1 MGVAQG
7 AEGPAGLDGKTCVVT
22 GAAGGIGRAIAFE
35 MAARGANV
43 VGADAKR
50 EGLEETVAMISGNAG
65 SAAAVVCDLTDDAA
79 VEALMHTA
87 AERYGG
93 IDVLVN
99 NAGITES
106 VVHGPCT
113 VETIPV
119 EIWDRIFAVNIRAVW
134 VATKAAIPY
143 LRKSSRGPAIVNA
156 ASVAGLLGFP
166 NSPAYCASKAAV
178 INLTRVTAVDLAD
191 DEIRCNCFCPGSTRT
206 PMLEDFIAA
215 AGGDEAALSSL
226 TGAQL
231 INRPGEPEEIAR
243 LVCFLASEES
253 SFVNG
258 VAVPVDGGKLAWR
271 GVRSAA
277 VAAPEL
283 EMTTTNE
290 V

>member
-35 MAARGANV
+35 MAARGATV
-43 VGADAKR
+43 VG
-50 EGLEETVAMISGNAG
+50 
-65 SAAAVVCDLTDDAA
+65 AAAVVCDLTDDAA